1 MDVDYLCSVEYR
13 KDGEEVLA
21 SYSSDYIYIFDPKAR
36 QPLKH
41 TYRDWF
47 LVSRDFPWRVEHLSF
62 SYSKFCHAALTS

>member
-1 MDVDYLCSVEYR
+1 MTSLKKTVDLSMSEWNVDYLCSVEYR

-36 QPLKH
+36 QPLKQ

-47 LVSRDFPWRVEHLSF
+47 
-62 SYSKFCHAALTS
+62 